1 MRKSRP
7 PRGGRAV
14 SERHQFELLYASN
27 YDAVLRYCL
36 RRSSREDALDATAE
50 TFTVAW
56 RRRDDIPSSR
66 ALPWLYGVARRVLSN
81 QNRST
86 GRRQRTVARLRLV
99 DGPLQDGPEPQVVRS
114 QESWEIVDALRQLRP
129 SDQEIIRLAGWEE
142 LGCDEIAE
150 ALQCTP
156 NAVTKRLNRALD
168 HLAQQL
174 GAIERSHARFF
185 RRGEVSG

>member
-1 MRKSRP
+1 M
-7 PRGGRAV
+7 GGELV
-14 SERHQFELLYASN
+14 LSERHQFEQLYATN

-36 RRSSREDALDATAE
+36 RRSKREDALDATAE

-56 RRRDDIPSSR
+56 RRREDIPQSH

-81 QNRST
+81 QRRST
-86 GRRQRTVARLRLV
+86 GRQARTAAHLQLV
-99 DGPLQDGPEPQVVRS
+99 NNPGPDEPEPQVVRNL
-114 QESWEIVDALRQLRP
+114 EAREMVDALERLRLA
-129 SDQEIIRLAGWEE
+129 DQEIIRLAGWEE
-142 LGCDEIAE
+142 LGRDEIAE

-168 HLAQQL
+168 RLAQQL

-185 RRGEVSG
+185 RRGEASG